1 MAAAAEM
8 EWLEPTMNALYGW
21 VRVSLSMYHRLST
34 DGTLD

>member
-21 VRVSLSMYHRLST
+21 VRVSLSMYHNLST
-34 DGTLD
+34 DDTLD

>member
-21 VRVSLSMYHRLST
+21 VRVSLSMYRRLST
-34 DGTLD
+34 DSTLD